1 MILEDQIKQA
11 QEELHEAQDHLKKV
25 RPPTAQMSKD
35 RNKIKVMENQ
45 LETSM
50 LRYSQLQTGNRN
62 LRFEIDVM
70 RKEYRNLIRANKSI
84 VTDISGITD

>member
-1 MILEDQIKQA
+1 
-11 QEELHEAQDHLKKV
+11 
-25 RPPTAQMSKD
+25 
-35 RNKIKVMENQ
+35 MENQ
-45 LETSM
+45 LENSM

-84 VTDISGITD
+84 VVDVSVITDEARRLNQ